1 MQKGVQRRFGV
12 LLATSIVALVLS
24 STAFAHAEISPPVV
38 LAKHTQVFS
47 LAVPTEKEDATTT
60 KVEIT
65 MPDGFSV
72 DSFAPAPGWT
82 REAESSGSGAE
93 QTVKSVAWSGGSVPH
108 DEVAIFQFLGEPQ
121 NAKSYA
127 FAVRQTYSD
136 GSVVN
141 WTGAESSD
149 TPAPS
154 VSARDSFGSS
164 NKKLSFLA
172 IALSLIAIVLGAI
185 ALFARSG
192 RRPVT

>member
-1 MQKGVQRRFGV
+1 MKRS
-12 LLATSIVALVLS
+12 LAVPLVPFAALAFAGS
-24 STAFAHAEISPPVV
+24 AFAHAHVSPSIVPVNES
-38 LAKHTQVFS
+38 QVFTV
-47 LAVPTEKEDATTT
+47 AVPTEKEDATTT
-60 KVEIT
+60 KVEVT

-72 DSFAPAPGWT
+72 DSFAPTPGWK
-82 REAESSGSGAE
+82 RDAQSSGSGE
-93 QTVKSVAWSGGSVPH
+93 EHTVKSVAWSGGSVPH
-108 DEVAIFQFLGEPQ
+108 DEVAIFQFLGDPQ
-121 NAKSYA
+121 KAKSYA

-141 WTGAESSD
+141 WTGPESSD
-149 TPAPS
+149 TPAPT

-172 IALSLIAIVLGAI
+172 LAIAVIALVLGAI